1 VTPPAG
7 VLPVRVTDCQGDVM
21 IDSAVTRRV
30 VGDFLRYV
38 RSGREPQRAAEFM
51 APTVRAHQVQS
62 EEPVTVDRTPDG
74 YAEHVREMTATWGA
88 FELTV
93 DEFLV
98 DGARAYVRL
107 TQVGRHLEPVDGI
120 APTGRLVRQINSI
133 VYHVE
138 DGLITEYWMQIERA
152 GLLAQLRD

>member
-1 VTPPAG
+1 MV
-7 VLPVRVTDCQGDVM
+7 
-21 IDSAVTRRV
+21 DSEVTRRV

-51 APTVRAHQVQS
+51 APAVRAHQVQS
-62 EEPVTVDRTPDG
+62 GDLATVERTPAD

-88 FELTV
+88 FDLTV
-93 DEFLV
+93 EEFLV

-107 TQVGRHLEPVDGI
+107 VQVGRHLQPVAGI
-120 APTGRLVRQINSI
+120 APTGRTVRQINSV

-138 DGLITEYWMQIERA
+138 DGLIREYWMQIDRA
-152 GLLAQLRD
+152 GLLAQLRDDC

>member
-1 VTPPAG
+1 
-7 VLPVRVTDCQGDVM
+7 M
-21 IDSAVTRRV
+21 ISSEVTRRV

-51 APTVRAHQVQS
+51 ASTVRAHQVQS
-62 EEPVTVDRTPDG
+62 QDLTTVERTPDD

-88 FELTV
+88 FDLTIE
-93 DEFLV
+93 EFLV

-107 TQVGRHLEPVDGI
+107 SQVGRHLEPVDGI
-120 APTGRLVRQINSI
+120 APTGRTVRQINSV

-138 DGLITEYWMQIERA
+138 DGLITEYWMQIDRA
-152 GLLAQLRD
+152 GLLAQLRGDS